1 MLDPD
6 SDDQYSQS
14 KSRGQRRQ
22 DNAAAYAG
30 KTEKRGELTVYKST
44 WHEFKENYLRPRV
57 TVGGYDNPDY
67 SFKLD
72 GTVLVAAA
80 NSTDFQ
86 RTNQNINKMDI
97 ADLGRYFV
105 LQADD
110 DSDDEPAQAPAALL
124 MDGALN
130 GVRDYIVLGK
140 GSDGQ
145 FNVFVGQLAEFCV
158 AALANLNA
166 VKALMN
172 EYRLQNMFDTGT
184 PKKRLVTAVNAIKEK
199 AKLDKFF

>member
-1 MLDPD
+1 VTDPD

-22 DNAAAYAG
+22 DNAAAYAD

-44 WHEFKENYLRPRV
+44 WHKFKETYLRPRV

-86 RTNQNINKMDI
+86 RTNQNINEMGI
-97 ADLGRYFV
+97 PDLGHYFV

-110 DSDDEPAQAPAALL
+110 DSDGEPAQAPAALS

-140 GSDGQ
+140 GNDGQ
-145 FNVFVGQLAEFCV
+145 FDVFVGQLAAFCV
-158 AALANLNA
+158 AALSNLNA
-166 VKALMN
+166 VKTSMN
-172 EYRLQNMFDTGT
+172 EYRLQKMFDTGT
-184 PKKRLVTAVNAIKEK
+184 PKERLIIAVTAIKEK
-199 AKLDKFF
+199 ANLDKFF